1 MCEFCSLHINY
12 VSFRNLPILNKLV
25 NYQGKILPTRI
36 TGTCAKHQRTLALAI
51 KRARYMAIMPY
62 SKPRIRL
69 QKQLVLEKTHNTQEQ
84 TTA

>member
-1 MCEFCSLHINY
+1 
-12 VSFRNLPILNKLV
+12 
-25 NYQGKILPTRI
+25 
-36 TGTCAKHQRTLALAI
+36 
-51 KRARYMAIMPY
+51 MAIMPY